1 MLTIAEYREAI
12 VDYLHQKIQVKEPVN
27 LYEPMVYILEQ
38 GGKRLR
44 PVLVLMAAEIFDCN
58 HKKALDAAP

>member
-1 MLTIAEYREAI
+1 MLAISQYREA
-12 VDYLHQKIQVKEPVN
+12 VTNYLHEKIQVKEPVN

-44 PVLVLMAAEIFDCN
+44 PVLVLMATDLFDCDY
-58 HKKALDAAP
+58 KKA